1 VNGVADGPV
10 LVTGG
15 AGFLGRHLV
24 DQLIGVEG
32 REVRVIDPQPWAPP
46 PGGAA
51 IAGSIL
57 DPEALD
63 RAMRGVAELHH
74 LAAHAH
80 LFARDSGVYE
90 RVNVEGTRAVL
101 EAAKRHAV
109 KRIVVV
115 SSAVILRGWNDPD
128 PSPVTEAGPIPPR
141 SAMAGP
147 YSRSKREA
155 DGLVRRAVA
164 EGLPAVTLYPTVP
177 LGPGDHGMTAP
188 TRMLAM
194 LLERPPPAYLEC
206 RLDLV
211 PVTDLAALCRL
222 AARRSYPGARYVAC
236 GEGWRFSAILERVGR
251 VTGRSMPR
259 RRVPFA
265 IAHLASLMAEPWARH
280 VTGRPPEAS
289 IEAVRLA
296 RHPRHYDGGLAARE
310 LGWKAGDAA
319 AALEATLA
327 WLGAGRP
334 AAP

>member
-222 AARRSYPGARYVAC
+222 AARRIANSLLVKTAVFGGDPNWGR
-236 GEGWRFSAILERVGR
+236 ILQ
-251 VTGRSMPR
+251 T
-259 RRVPFA
+259 A
-265 IAHLASLMAEPWARH
+265 
-280 VTGRPPEAS
+280 
-289 IEAVRLA
+289 
-296 RHPRHYDGGLAARE
+296 
-310 LGWKAGDAA
+310 
-319 AALEATLA
+319 
-327 WLGAGRP
+327 GAGRVRVNLERAEVRVGGAVVFRNGHPTGP
-334 AAP
+334 ATRRRAARGLRRSEVEIALHLAAGRATAHMWTCDLSYDYVRINAEYTT